1 MSMIWVFD
9 GMKSKND
16 VCNGKDCMKNF
27 CKSLKEHAMKI
38 IKFEKQKMIPLTYEE
53 FQWYEK
59 IPYRKEL
66 LQKKIKIKKNMLV
79 MKNTVELEI
88 IVIKLVN
95 TRLLHIAYVD
105 LV

>member
-88 IVIKLVN
+88 TVIK
-95 TRLLHIAYVD
+95 
-105 LV
+105 